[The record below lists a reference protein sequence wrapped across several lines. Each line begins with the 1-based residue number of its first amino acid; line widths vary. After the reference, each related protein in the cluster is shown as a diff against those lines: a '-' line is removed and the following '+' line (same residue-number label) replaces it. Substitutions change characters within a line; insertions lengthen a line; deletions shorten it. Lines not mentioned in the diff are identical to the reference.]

1 VSQQVQQFLERSA
14 SDFVAMEILR
24 VHELLDKVGVPRTV
38 DGERQSMSQR
48 LEMYVGRPRITYVVR
63 RNG

>member
-1 VSQQVQQFLERSA
+1 MSTSVQQFLEKSA
-14 SDFVAMEILR
+14 SDFVAMEILK
-24 VHELLDKVGVPRTV
+24 VHDLLDKVGVPRMV

-48 LEMYVGRPRITYVVR
+48 LEMYVGRPRITHAVR

>member
-1 VSQQVQQFLERSA
+1 MSLQVQQFLERSA

-24 VHELLDKVGVPRTV
+24 VHELLDKVAVPRTV

-48 LEMYVGRPRITYVVR
+48 LEMYVGRPRITYVMH